1 MMPFGDHLEELRR
14 MLFRVIVVSVLL
26 ALVVFCCKDRVWSC
40 LLAPSDSGF
49 VTYRGITT
57 LLHALGFSD
66 FAFEEFRVQ
75 FVATE
80 LPAQFMAHVSTSFYL
95 GLLLASPYVL
105 GQLFGFVAPAL
116 REGEKRHGRRLL
128 LVVYLLFVL
137 GLLMSYF
144 VLFPVSF
151 RFLGTYS
158 VSEQIHTMITI
169 DSYVSTFLTL
179 TLMTGLGFQLPVV
192 TWLLA
197 RLGLVKVEM
206 LARYRRHAFLAILVL
221 SAIITPPDVMSLLLV
236 SLPLYLLYEVSVRV
250 VR

>member
-1 MMPFGDHLEELRR
+1 M
-14 MLFRVIVVSVLL
+14 
-26 ALVVFCCKDRVWSC
+26 
-40 LLAPSDSGF
+40 
-49 VTYRGITT
+49 
-57 LLHALGFSD
+57 
-66 FAFEEFRVQ
+66 
-75 FVATE
+75 
-80 LPAQFMAHVSTSFYL
+80 
-95 GLLLASPYVL
+95 
-105 GQLFGFVAPAL
+105 APAL
-116 REGEKRHGRRLL
+116 RDGEKRHSRHLL

-158 VSEQIHTMITI
+158 VSEQIHTMVTI

-197 RLGLVKVEM
+197 RLGLVKAGM
-206 LARYRRHAFLAILVL
+206 LARYRRHAFLVILVL
-221 SAIITPPDVMSLLLV
+221 SAVITPPDVMSLLLV
-236 SLPLYLLYEVSVRV
+236 SLPLYLLYEVSIRV